1 MDKKTQRNPLLI
13 IISSPSGAGKTSICR
28 KIISLES
35 KIKISTSVT
44 TRVPRDNEVDGVD
57 YYFISNKDFQ
67 RKIKNN
73 ELIEYAEVFGN
84 YYGTVHKNIEDST
97 KEGND
102 LIFDIDW
109 QGAQQLVKSKYK
121 NIITIFILPPSKD
134 VIEKRLIKR
143 QVESGD
149 NKKTVQ
155 IRMSQYETEISHQ
168 NEYDYIIVNDNFDKC
183 IGKILKIIEIERLK
197 SS

>member
-1 MDKKTQRNPLLI
+1 MGKKTQRNPLLI

-84 YYGTVHKNIEDST
+84 YYGTTHKDIEDST